1 MTSKQIF
8 NMNLL
13 ANYLRFRGGIGM
25 PGMPDDRPIEEP
37 KKTDNSELEKRLE
50 KIEANLL
57 KINTMLAEKEFEI
70 NKYHS
75 QK

>member
-1 MTSKQIF
+1 MTRKQVF

-13 ANYLRFRGGIGM
+13 ADYLKFRAGIGM

-37 KKTDNSELEKRLE
+37 KKTDNSKLEKRLD

-57 KINTMLAEKEFEI
+57 KINTMLAAKELEI

>member
-25 PGMPDDRPIEEP
+25 PDDTPIEEP

-57 KINTMLAEKEFEI
+57 KINKMLAEKELEI